1 LISIDPNGSSETD
14 FIRQNTVKTTM
25 KTTAFKDKSA
35 RRFITPSLT
44 LSAAALGVSAAHG
57 AVVVSDFADV
67 TDTGQRTRF
76 EFDTF
81 TGVATPGYTGVL
93 TSIDFMASTYDSKFG
108 SWSSAIA
115 DLGSPS
121 SAIVSTPFL
130 SGDTVDASGNFQSM
144 FFTLQSNLTDAY
156 FGVRM
161 TGGDGAHYG
170 WIKVSTGPE
179 GASGNGRPVSITIH
193 SAALETTANTAIT
206 IPSAVP
212 EPSSVLL
219 LGLAAGAGAFR
230 RRRQAA

>member
-1 LISIDPNGSSETD
+1 LTSETD
-14 FIRQNTVKTTM
+14 LILQNTMNTTM

-35 RRFITPSLT
+35 SRFITPSLT
-44 LSAAALGVSAAHG
+44 LSAAALGVSVTHG

-67 TDTGQRTRF
+67 TDTGQRTPF
-76 EFDTF
+76 EFKTL
-81 TGVATPGYTGVL
+81 TGIVTPGTYSGAL
-93 TSIDFMASTYDSKFG
+93 TRIDFMASYFHSKFG
-108 SWSSAIA
+108 WSSAIA
-115 DLGSPS
+115 DVGSPS

-161 TGGDGAHYG
+161 TDVDGAHYG
-170 WIKVSTGPE
+170 WIKVSTGPDA
-179 GASGNGRPVSITIH
+179 GGKGPGSITIQ
-193 SAALETTANTAIT
+193 SAALETTPNVGIT

>member
-1 LISIDPNGSSETD
+1 MNT
-14 FIRQNTVKTTM
+14 TVKTTM

-67 TDTGQRTRF
+67 TTTGANNWQSVVFNTTTGSAFTATVSNSTTR
-76 EFDTF
+76 
-81 TGVATPGYTGVL
+81 
-93 TSIDFMASTYDSKFG
+93 IDFTAAGSQNFGKGPEWFSAYATQGASASRVSNTM
-108 SWSSAIA
+108 IL
-115 DLGSPS
+115 LGS
-121 SAIVSTPFL
+121 VVD
-130 SGDTVDASGNFQSM
+130 SGTSFINQKDLTTA
-144 FFTLQSNLTDAY
+144 TNLTDAY
-156 FGVRM
+156 LGVRM
-161 TGGDGAHYG
+161 ASGSNFHYG
-170 WIKVSTGPE
+170 WIKFSTGPDL
-179 GASGNGRPVSITIH
+179 GGGRGPGSVTIQ
-193 SAALETTANTAIT
+193 SAALETTPNVGIT

>member
-1 LISIDPNGSSETD
+1 
-14 FIRQNTVKTTM
+14 M

-44 LSAAALGVSAAHG
+44 LSAAALGASAAHG

-67 TDTGQRTRF
+67 TTTGANNWLSVVFNTTTGSAFTATVSNSTTR
-76 EFDTF
+76 
-81 TGVATPGYTGVL
+81 
-93 TSIDFMASTYDSKFG
+93 IDFTAAGSQNFG
-108 SWSSAIA
+108 KGPVWFSAGATQGSSASRVSNATILHGSVVDSGTSFINQK
-115 DLGSPS
+115 DLTT
-121 SAIVSTPFL
+121 AT
-130 SGDTVDASGNFQSM
+130 
-144 FFTLQSNLTDAY
+144 NLTDAY

-161 TGGDGAHYG
+161 ASGSNFHYG
-170 WIKVSTGPE
+170 WIQFSTGPDLGE
-179 GASGNGRPVSITIH
+179 GRGPGSVTIH
-193 SAALETTANTAIT
+193 SAALETTPNVGIT